1 MAKNTKLKTILVK
14 NESSYN
20 ASTTPSGSANAVKVT
35 SLELT
40 PIVSDEVSREVI
52 REYHGNQQVLLAN
65 QRVEVSVTVEMTGSG
80 TAGTAPKYSPLL
92 ESSGLALTT
101 VSSTSNTYAPE
112 SSGFGSCTIWC
123 NYDGVLHKIT
133 GARGSFSINLAV
145 SEIPTITFNMVGI
158 KSTITDTALPTTTFS
173 LQADPVIVNST
184 NTDNFSIFGYSG
196 ILQNWSF
203 DMNNSVIYREL
214 VGGSKSVLITD
225 RTPSGSLT
233 VEMPALSAH
242 NFFTD
247 AEGSS
252 TGTNTWRHNGGAGN
266 IVTCSCPQTDF
277 SAPNYSDSDGIIM
290 LDIPFMATPSAAN
303 NEFSLA
309 FT

>member
-1 MAKNTKLKTILVK
+1 MAKNSKLKTILVK
-14 NESSYN
+14 NEASYN
-20 ASTTPSGSANAVKVT
+20 ASTTPSGSANAVQVT

-40 PIVSDEVSREVI
+40 PIVSDEVSRETI
-52 REYHGNQQVLLAN
+52 REYLGNQEVLLAN
-65 QRVEVSVTVEMTGSG
+65 QRVEVSITVEMAGSG

-92 ESSGLALTT
+92 ESSGLNLTT
-101 VSSTSNTYAPE
+101 SSNSVTYAPE
-112 SSGFGSCTIWC
+112 SSDFGSCTIWC
-123 NYDGVLHKIT
+123 NYDGVLHKIS
-133 GARGSFSINLAV
+133 GCRGSFSINLAV

-158 KSTITDTALPTTTFS
+158 KGTITDAALPTTTFS
-173 LQADPVIVNST
+173 NQAKPVIVNSL

-196 ILQNWSF
+196 VLQNWSF
-203 DMNNSVIYREL
+203 DMNNNVIYREL
-214 VGGSKSVLITD
+214 IGGSKSVLITD
-225 RTPSGSLT
+225 RSPSGSMS

-266 IVTCSCPQTDF
+266 IITCSCPQTDF
-277 SAPNYSDSDGIIM
+277 SAPAYGDSDGIIM

>member
-1 MAKNTKLKTILVK
+1 MAKNSKLKTILVK
-14 NESSYN
+14 NEASYN
-20 ASTTPSGSANAVKVT
+20 ASTSPSASANAVKVV
-35 SLELT
+35 SLDVT
-40 PIVSDEVSREVI
+40 PIVADEVSRELI
-52 REYHGNQQVLLAN
+52 RPYFGNQQVLLAN
-65 QRVEVSVTVEMTGSG
+65 ERVEATIVVEMTGSG

-112 SSGFGSCTIWC
+112 SDGFGSCTIYY
-123 NYDGVLHKIT
+123 NTDGIRHIIS
-133 GARGSFSINLAV
+133 GCRGSFSINLSV
-145 SEIPTITFNMVGI
+145 GEIPTITFNMIGL
-158 KSTITDTALPTTTFS
+158 KGTISDSPLPTTTFS
-173 LQADPVIVNST
+173 NQADPVLVNST

-203 DMNNSVIYREL
+203 DMNNNVIYREL

-225 RTPSGSLT
+225 RTPSGSLS

-247 AEGSS
+247 ASGSS
-252 TGTNTWRHNGGAGN
+252 TGSNTWRHNGGAGN
-266 IVTCSCPQTDF
+266 IVTCSVPQTDF
-277 SAPNYSDSDGIIM
+277 SAPTYGDSDGIVM

>member
-14 NESSYN
+14 SEASYN

-80 TAGTAPKYSPLL
+80 SAGTAPKYSPLL
-92 ESSGLALTT
+92 ESCGLNVA
-101 VSSTSNTYAPE
+101 STASAVNYTPE

-173 LQADPVIVNST
+173 NQADPVVVNST

-203 DMNNSVIYREL
+203 DMNNAIVYREL

-225 RTPSGSLT
+225 RSPSGSLT

-277 SAPNYSDSDGIIM
+277 SAPNYADSDGIIM

>member
-1 MAKNTKLKTILVK
+1 MAKNSKLKTILVK
-14 NESSYN
+14 NENSYN
-20 ASTTPSGSANAVKVT
+20 ASTTPTGSANAVQVT

-40 PIVSDEVSREVI
+40 PIVADEVSREII
-52 REYHGNQQVLLAN
+52 REYLGNQEVLLAN
-65 QRVEVSVTVEMTGSG
+65 QRVEVSIVVEMTGSG
-80 TAGTAPKYSPLL
+80 SAGTAPKYSPLL
-92 ESSGLALTT
+92 ESCGLNLATT
-101 VSSTSNTYAPE
+101 ASSATYTPE
-112 SSGFGSCTIWC
+112 SSSFGSCTIWC
-123 NYDGVLHKIT
+123 NYDGVLHKIS
-133 GARGSFSINLAV
+133 GCRGTFSINLAV
-145 SEIPTITFNMVGI
+145 SEIPTITFNMVGL
-158 KSTITDTALPTTTFS
+158 KGTITDSALPTTTFS
-173 LQADPVIVNST
+173 NQAKPVIVNST

-203 DMNNSVIYREL
+203 DMNNNVIYREL

-225 RTPSGSLT
+225 RTPSGSLS

-252 TGTNTWRHNGGAGN
+252 TGTNTWRHNGGTGN

-277 SAPNYSDSDGIIM
+277 SAPNYADSDGIIM